1 MEKIPIKEKK
11 ISKCL
16 KKISF
21 FKKTINYKEIYPNK
35 QWFKKFEKYWTP
47 SEENASKEFKIILI

>member
-1 MEKIPIKEKK
+1 MMELHLKFLLLFGGMQKNIIYRKNSFKEKKK

-21 FKKTINYKEIYPNK
+21 FQKNN
-35 QWFKKFEKYWTP
+35 
-47 SEENASKEFKIILI
+47 